1 MLQKRKYTTRGM
13 QVGSIILKNTNL
25 KVLAQKSSS
34 MRKVST
40 RPYYTVLQKGD
51 LTSSVYLL
59 QPHNRRRSPG
69 EECLWAGGL
78 SILNAGFT

>member
-1 MLQKRKYTTRGM
+1 MLQRKYTTRGM
-13 QVGSIILKNTNL
+13 QVGSIILK
-25 KVLAQKSSS
+25 KYKPESVCSKSSS
-34 MRKVST
+34 MRTVST

-51 LTSSVYLL
+51 LTSSLYLL